1 MKAAVDMLDGCY
13 KLENMK
19 VQATAC
25 KANIPSNI
33 SFRGFGVPQVL
44 LILENILF
52 HVACELNISQ
62 EQVYF

>member
-1 MKAAVDMLDGCY
+1 MRVGVDMMDGCY
-13 KLENMK
+13 KLENMR

-25 KANIPSNI
+25 KTNIPSNT
-33 SFRGFGVPQVL
+33 SFRGFGVPQVM

-62 EQVYF
+62 EHVYS